1 LIKIGCAGLGV
12 VARKFYIPS
21 LLRLSGKCEI
31 VACSGSKELYC
42 EEGYTCYPDIDAM
55 LANEELDAVIIFG
68 NPGERGKDIISA
80 LAKCHVL
87 CEMPMTL
94 DYLEV
99 SRIFDEARYNKKILM
114 LGENRFFAP
123 TYMRAKEI
131 TDNVPPRM
139 MVLQKCRHALDDM
152 EDGFAA
158 KLEDHVKRNYRI
170 EGTPMLPFIVEFLNM
185 AEWFAGPI
193 TGWEAESKP
202 LQSGMQTNIRTNA
215 LLKHKN
221 DTSSMLNYDEF
232 GSMICEHL
240 TLHASGST
248 YIVRGSL
255 MQPNQL
261 LIWSPKGEEV
271 FKGSPDPL
279 IRGGFAGL
287 TENFI
292 TAIEENERPK
302 LDTDKWQRIMTIARG
317 IDGSGWWL

>member
-1 LIKIGCAGLGV
+1 
-12 VARKFYIPS
+12 
-21 LLRLSGKCEI
+21 
-31 VACSGSKELYC
+31 
-42 EEGYTCYPDIDAM
+42 M

-68 NPGERGKDIISA
+68 HPGDRGNAIISA

-94 DYLEV
+94 DYLEIPA
-99 SRIFDEARYNKKILM
+99 IFEGARLNKKVLM

-123 TYMRAKEI
+123 SYMRAKEI
-131 TDNVPPRM
+131 TEKVSPRM
-139 MVLQKCRHALDDM
+139 MVLQKCRHALGDR
-152 EDGFAA
+152 EDNFAA
-158 KLEDHVKRNYRI
+158 KIEDHVKRTYRT

-185 AEWFAGPI
+185 AEWFSGPI

-202 LQSGMQTNIRTNA
+202 LHSGLQTNIRTNA
-215 LLKHKN
+215 ILKHKN
-221 DTSSMLNYDEF
+221 DTNSMLNYEEF

-240 TLHASGST
+240 TLHACGST

-261 LIWSPKGEEV
+261 LIWSPKGEEI
-271 FKGSPDPL
+271 FKGPTDPL
-279 IRGGFAGL
+279 IRGGFVGL

-292 TAIEENERPK
+292 TAIEQNNLPE
-302 LDTDKWQRIMTIARG
+302 LDIDKWQRIMIIARG